1 MRKKILHKAKLIVKV
16 IGNKKDRTINTES
29 IFDNRTGSYW
39 SRERIKERGVASFIN
54 FDDLKESLNWNLN
67 GDDSLF
73 QFKWGQ
79 SSKEETEGIA
89 YVFD

>member
-1 MRKKILHKAKLIVKV
+1 MRKKMLHKAKLVVKV
-16 IGNKKDRTINTES
+16 TGNKKDRTINTES

-39 SRERIKERGVASFIN
+39 SRGRIKERGVEKFIN

-67 GDDSLF
+67 GDSSLY
-73 QFKWGQ
+73 QFTWGQ

-89 YVFD
+89 YIFD